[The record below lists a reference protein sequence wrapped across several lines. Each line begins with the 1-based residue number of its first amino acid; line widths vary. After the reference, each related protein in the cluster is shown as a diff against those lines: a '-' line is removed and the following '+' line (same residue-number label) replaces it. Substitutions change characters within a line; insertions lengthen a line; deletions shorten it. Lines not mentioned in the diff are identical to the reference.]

1 MCLPKFLQVSYK
13 KNKQAVFIFF
23 KEDNDLLLQI
33 VAENNRCYRK
43 FKFI

>member
-13 KNKQAVFIFF
+13 KNKTGRFYFF
-23 KEDNDLLLQI
+23 KEDNGLLLQI